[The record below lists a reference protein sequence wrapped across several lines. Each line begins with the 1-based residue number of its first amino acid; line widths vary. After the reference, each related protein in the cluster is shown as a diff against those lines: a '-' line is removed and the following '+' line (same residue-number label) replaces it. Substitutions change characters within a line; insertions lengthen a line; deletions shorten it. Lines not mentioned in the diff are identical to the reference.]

1 MIFIL
6 ISFGVPLLLYFFLPS
21 VLQIATGKSPVSKI
35 WLVIACLLFIV
46 SWYLPSPEI
55 RGQQTAFVTHF
66 VGGGLFSGALWLYIR
81 KFLRLDQN
89 PIYDLLAIYF
99 LVSALGVANELFE
112 FVTVEIGYARLNPSD
127 TWWDLLA
134 NTSGAVVF
142 WMAYSIYK
150 IFNK

>member
-1 MIFIL
+1 M
-6 ISFGVPLLLYFFLPS
+6 
-21 VLQIATGKSPVSKI
+21 
-35 WLVIACLLFIV
+35 
-46 SWYLPSPEI
+46 
-55 RGQQTAFVTHF
+55 
-66 VGGGLFSGALWLYIR
+66 GGGLFSGALWLYIR